1 MGADVKDTNGFLAAV
16 RAQALAHPERECWRN
31 TSGRAITYGELWDA
45 SDELACVIRERC
57 DGEVAP
63 GAVASDV
70 TGDAVAE
77 PTAAGAPLLVYG
89 HKSPLMPVAFLA
101 CLKSGHAYVPC
112 DVHVPAGRVS
122 SILSQ
127 LPVAPALAVADL
139 PELPELG
146 RTPETIGGAEL
157 ASLLAAVRAGAVPRR
172 PDPSWEVSGDDTQYI
187 IFTSGSTGAP
197 KGVCVTAA
205 DVANF
210 MPWDQSLF
218 SDAAQPHV
226 FLNQALLSFD
236 LSVTELVGA
245 LTTGGRVV
253 ALTSDV
259 AEDMHELFSALSA
272 SGATCWVSTPTFA
285 SVCLADPSFNRELM
299 PALTHFFFCG
309 EPLRPDVVRHLEQR
323 FPDATLIN
331 AYGPTESTVAV
342 TAMPVSAP
350 EDASELP
357 VGVARPGTVLLVL
370 DRTTGQPVAPGE
382 TGEVLICGDTVA
394 KGYLNRPD
402 KTAAAFGERE
412 VDGRA
417 MRTYRTGD
425 LGRVDERGV
434 LWVDGRIDDQ
444 VKVHGFRIELGEVEC
459 AIQDEPDV
467 KLVAVIVRTRRGVP
481 DRLEA
486 HVELSSEPPADLYA
500 WSKAMRERLSH
511 RLPSYMVPRR
521 IVVEDEMPKT
531 PNGKVDR
538 RAVRRAVGEL

>member
-1 MGADVKDTNGFLAAV
+1 MTEGNGFLAAV

-31 TSGRAITYGELWDA
+31 TSGRSITYGELWDA
-45 SDELACVIRERC
+45 SDDLACVIRERC
-57 DGEVAP
+57 DGEGAP
-63 GAVASDV
+63 AS
-70 TGDAVAE
+70 
-77 PTAAGAPLLVYG
+77 AGAPLMVYG

-127 LPVAPALAVADL
+127 LPVAPVLAVGDL

-146 RTPETIGGAEL
+146 RVPETIGGPEL
-157 ASLLAAVRAGAVPRR
+157 ASLLADVRAGRRPRR
-172 PDPSWEVSGDDTQYI
+172 PDLAWEVCGDDTQYI

-197 KGVCVTAA
+197 KGVEVTAA

-218 SDAAQPHV
+218 AGAAEPHV

-236 LSVTELVGA
+236 LSVTELVGG
-245 LTTGGRVV
+245 LTTGGRIVS
-253 ALTSDV
+253 LTSDV
-259 AEDMHELFSALSA
+259 CEDARELFSALGS
-272 SGATCWVSTPTFA
+272 SGVSCWVSTPTFA
-285 SVCLADPSFNRELM
+285 SICLAEPSFSHDLM

-309 EPLRPDVVRHLEQR
+309 EPLRPDVVRHLEGR
-323 FPDATLIN
+323 FPGATVIN

-350 EDASELP
+350 DDAGELP
-357 VGVARPGTVLLVL
+357 VGVPRPGTTLLVL
-370 DRTTGQPVAPGE
+370 DRASGEPVAAGE
-382 TGEVLICGDTVA
+382 VGEVLICGDTVA

-402 KTAAAFGERE
+402 KTAAAFGERTLG
-412 VDGRA
+412 GRTV
-417 MRTYRTGD
+417 RTYRTGD
-425 LGRVDERGV
+425 LGRVDEDGV
-434 LWVDGRIDDQ
+434 LWVSGRIDDQ

-467 KLVAVIVRTRRGVP
+467 KLVAVIVRTRHGVP

-486 HVELSSEPPADLYA
+486 HVELACEPPADLYA
-500 WSKAMRERLSH
+500 WGKAMRERLSR
-511 RLPSYMVPRR
+511 RLPDYMVPRR
-521 IVVEDEMPKT
+521 IVVEPSMPTT

-538 RAVRRAVGEL
+538 RAVMRAAGEL